1 MVSVLRA
8 RLHTALGRFVVVAAH
23 EPLGR
28 NPRALTFSDE
38 ADAQRFLDDVA
49 FTGSGSRALG
59 EFHYQLT
66 GCAILEF
73 NEREAIYTIASQL
86 AAGTLKV
93 VPLDAIEPDPNQV
106 TSVGM
111 NPRHA
116 ERLREFCRE
125 RRTLLVIRDMNVE
138 SLKFHEREGYASKGK
153 DVKLKTAKPGQPHA
167 GQVVKPSGPEGSWQP
182 HERENW
188 QKLNEKGYRF
198 DNDGLLRDPDG
209 NAIHGDY
216 DIQGAYRVNDDG
228 YYDQI
233 VVAGKFLD
241 QLNQDVCPERAM
253 FRHGAND
260 EGTGFKTDGQGRP
273 IATDPGEGNVMDYM
287 TMPDG
292 TMQPIMW
299 RKTSDDER
307 FLVFHPTG
315 ATSVLESAAEL
326 KQLYEARGL
335 SWLYSF

>member
-1 MVSVLRA
+1 MVSVVRA

-38 ADAQRFLDDVA
+38 AHAHRFLDDVA
-49 FTGSGSRALG
+49 FTGTGLRALG
-59 EFHYQLT
+59 ELYYQLA
-66 GCAILEF
+66 GCTIEF
-73 NEREAIYTIASQL
+73 NEREAIRAIASQL
-86 AAGTLKV
+86 AAGTIKT
-93 VPLDAIEPDPNQV
+93 VPIDAIEPDPNQME
-106 TSVGM
+106 SVGM

-116 ERLREFCRE
+116 ELLREFCR
-125 RRTLLVIRDMNVE
+125 RDRALLVIRDTNAE
-138 SLKFHEREGYASKGK
+138 SLKFHDKKDYVSKGK
-153 DVKLKTAKPGQPHA
+153 DVKLKTAKPGQPNA
-167 GQVVKPSGPEGSWQP
+167 GQVVRPSGPESSWQP

-188 QKLNEKGYRF
+188 QKLKEKGYRF
-198 DNDGLLRDPDG
+198 DKDDLLRDSEG

-216 DIQGAYRVNDDG
+216 DVQGAYRVNDDG

-233 VVAGKFLD
+233 VVVGKFLD
-241 QLNQDVCPERAM
+241 RLNQEVCPERPM

-260 EGTGFKTDGQGRP
+260 EGSGFKTDAHGRP
-273 IATDPGEGNVMDYM
+273 MATDPGEGNVMDYV

-299 RKTSDDER
+299 RKTGDDER

-315 ATSVLESAAEL
+315 ATSVLESAEEL

-335 SWLYSF
+335 SWLYTF